1 MTPAGILGG
10 RFYFAKNLTV
20 SVFWKSFG
28 GGGSRLTVAGVL
40 SAPSSPPTLAVGN
53 VLLPFRRT
61 CAALTSVRLPK
72 FYLHKREIFL

>member
-28 GGGSRLTVAGVL
+28 GGGSRTPVRVRKSGTSTSLVMRGDCREKVA
-40 SAPSSPPTLAVGN
+40 A
-53 VLLPFRRT
+53 
-61 CAALTSVRLPK
+61 
-72 FYLHKREIFL
+72 